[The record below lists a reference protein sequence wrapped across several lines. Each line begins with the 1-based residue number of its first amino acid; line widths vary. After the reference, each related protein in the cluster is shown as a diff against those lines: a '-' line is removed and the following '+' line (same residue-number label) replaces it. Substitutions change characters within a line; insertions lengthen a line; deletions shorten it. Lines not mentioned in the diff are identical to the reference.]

1 MKTYRNDFKKRW
13 HRLSFFE
20 QMANVGS
27 EVERAIKWQEN
38 GNDKYSNLAFKRALE
53 LLDFTIEAVKEL
65 HRLRELLR
73 LREALVDYFAY
84 NNLYRSSAKSW
95 HSYFF
100 AFNYAARLSL
110 RRKQHM

>member
-1 MKTYRNDFKKRW
+1 MKNYHKDFKKRW
-13 HRLSFFE
+13 YRLSFFE

-27 EVERAIKWQEN
+27 EVERAINWQEK
-38 GNDKYSNLAFKRALE
+38 GNDKYSSLAFKRALE
-53 LLDFTIEAVKEL
+53 LLDFTVEAVKEL

-73 LREALVDYFAY
+73 LREALVDYFAC

-100 AFNYAARLSL
+100 AFNYAARLSA
-110 RRKQHM
+110 K